1 MKILFVGEAYG
12 VSEDMF
18 KSPFVGAA
26 GRELA
31 NMLSDA
37 EIVSKPYKPFMTE
50 LDMIRFWKNAAQEN
64 QIQLTNVF
72 SEQPPD
78 NNVEFFFDARS
89 ADVCKEIP
97 PLKPGKYL
105 KKNYEYY
112 YKALHD
118 LILQLKPNLVVALG
132 VTAGWALTERGNIS
146 EIRGTVF
153 WSEKLKAKILC
164 TWHPAAVLRQWSLRS
179 ITIADFI
186 KARRECEFPEIR
198 KITRRILVD
207 PTLQE
212 IEEWLEVPA
221 TAYAV
226 DIETGYALFSKTE
239 IARLAKQAPDMLRLL
254 AGQISMVGF
263 ARSAT
268 EAMVIP
274 FMARNAPGMNY
285 WPHVQDEIR
294 AMKLLQK
301 GLASPIPKIF
311 QNGLFDMNRLLCAG
325 LRTYCAREDT
335 MLKHH
340 SLFPELQK
348 GLGFLGSL
356 YTDETSW
363 KGMLKEGESL
373 KKDN

>member
-1 MKILFVGEAYG
+1 M
-12 VSEDMF
+12 
-18 KSPFVGAA
+18 
-26 GRELA
+26 
-31 NMLSDA
+31 
-37 EIVSKPYKPFMTE
+37 
-50 LDMIRFWKNAAQEN
+50 
-64 QIQLTNVF
+64 F

-89 ADVCKEIP
+89 GDVCKDLP

-105 KKNYEYY
+105 KKDFEHYY
-112 YKALHD
+112 RSLHE
-118 LILQLKPNLVVALG
+118 LILQEKPNLVVALG

-153 WSEKLKAKILC
+153 WSEKLKSKILC
-164 TWHPAAVLRQWSLRS
+164 TWHPTAVLRQWSLRS
-179 ITIADFI
+179 IAIADFI

-207 PTLQE
+207 PTLPE
-212 IEEWLEVPA
+212 IDDWIEQPA
-221 TAYAV
+221 EAYAV

-239 IARLAKQAPDMLRLL
+239 ITRMSKQAPDMLRLL
-254 AGQISMVGF
+254 AGQISMISF
-263 ARSAT
+263 ARSAK

-285 WPHVQDEIR
+285 WPHVQDEVR
-294 AMKLLQK
+294 AMNLCQK
-301 GLASPIPKIF
+301 ALNKPVPKIF
-311 QNGLFDMNRLLCAG
+311 QNGIFDMNRLLCAG
-325 LRTYCAREDT
+325 LRTFMPREDT